1 MKNANMWYNEELE
14 KYALAALTGMVT
26 KEELYNPYDL
36 ARKVFS
42 IAQAM
47 IEVKEEYTKKD

>member
-1 MKNANMWYNEELE
+1 MKNLNMWYNEELE
-14 KYALAALTGMVT
+14 KYALAALTGMVA

-36 ARKVFS
+36 ARKVFD

-47 IEVKEEYTKKD
+47 IVVKEEYTKKD

>member
-1 MKNANMWYNEELE
+1 MKNLNMWYNEELE

-26 KEELYNPYDL
+26 KEELYNPYEL
-36 ARKVFS
+36 ARKVFY

-47 IEVKEEYTKKD
+47 VEVKKEYVKKD